1 MENLEENTDR
11 LEDKTNNEIL
21 LEIKQLQLEHE
32 ALKTSM
38 LNAHDSI
45 ETLKLKIKKDFAK
58 MQKVEQQFAESN
70 KIILMRLKGNV

>member
-38 LNAHDSI
+38 LSAHDSI
-45 ETLKLKIKKDFAK
+45 EALKLKIKKDFAK